1 MKYIELVETYEKLE
15 NTPSKLEKATI
26 LSESFKKCGDQ
37 DLPYMVLLSGGRV
50 FPDYDQTE
58 LGVAQQLAIKAISK
72 AAGEPESKVE
82 KKFKS
87 MGDLG
92 LVVEFFASHKKQRTL
107 GSKPLT
113 IEKVFQN
120 LQDMTK
126 HVGKGSQDRKL
137 NLIAELMSAASPL
150 EAKYIIRTVLQ
161 QLRIGIA
168 EGVIRDAIAKA
179 FDVSAESVENAWN
192 MKSDFGEIALA
203 AKKGGENGLKK
214 IRLELGKSVQV
225 LLAEKAPDL
234 KTALES
240 FDNPAI
246 ETKVDGMRAQMHKKG
261 DEVWIY
267 TRRLENVTL
276 QFPDLVKLVRKCV
289 TANECIIEGEVMGVN
304 PKTREPLAFQ
314 ILSQRIHR
322 KYDIEK
328 TLKEIPI
335 QANLFDVVYL
345 NGKTL
350 FDKKLSER
358 RKILEKII
366 RPTKEFRLIDQIV
379 TKDVAQAQKFYDN
392 ALRMRQEGVMVKNLD
407 ALYIPGRS
415 VGGGWLKVKPTMESM
430 DLAVIGATWGTGKR
444 AGTLTSFVL
453 ACRDAD
459 TDAFLEC
466 GMMSTG
472 IKEKK
477 DVEIDVTYEDMTKL
491 LKPLITSEKSGNAKI
506 TPRVVIEVAY
516 EEIQKSPT
524 YSSGFALRFPR
535 FLRLRPEKGA
545 EQADTIERVSYLYES
560 QKTPRKREQT

>member
-1 MKYIELVETYEKLE
+1 MKYVELAKAYERLE
-15 NTPSKLEKATI
+15 NTPSKLEKAAI
-26 LSESFKKCGDQ
+26 LADSFKKCSDQ

-58 LGVAQQLAIKAISK
+58 LGVAQQLVIKAISK
-72 AAGEPESKVE
+72 AAGESESRVE

-87 MGDLG
+87 TGDLG
-92 LVVEFFASHKKQRTL
+92 LVVELFASNKKQKTL
-107 GSKPLT
+107 GQKSLT
-113 IEKVFQN
+113 IEKVFKNIQG
-120 LQDMTK
+120 MTK
-126 HVGKGSQDRKL
+126 HAGKGSRDRKL
-137 NLIAELMSAASPL
+137 NLIAELLSAASPL

-168 EGVIRDAIAKA
+168 EGIIRDAVAKA

-203 AKKGGENGLKK
+203 AKKGGTPGLKK

-246 ETKVDGMRAQMHKKG
+246 EVKVDGMRAQMHKKG
-261 DEVWIY
+261 NDVWIY
-267 TRRLENVTL
+267 TRRLENVTA
-276 QFPDLVKLVRKCV
+276 QFPDLVKLVRKYV
-289 TANECIIEGEVMGVN
+289 TANECIIEGEVMGIN

-328 TLKEIPI
+328 TLREIPV
-335 QANLFDVVYL
+335 QANLFDIIYL
-345 NGKTL
+345 DGKTL
-350 FDKKLSER
+350 FDKNLGER
-358 RKILEKII
+358 RKILERVITQ
-366 RPTKEFRLIDQIV
+366 TKEFKLIEQIV
-379 TKDVAQAQKFYDN
+379 TKDLERAQRFYDH
-392 ALRMRQEGVMVKNLD
+392 ALRMKQEGVMVKNLD
-407 ALYIPGRS
+407 APYIPGRS
-415 VGGGWLKVKPTMESM
+415 VGGGWLKVKPTMESL
-430 DLAVIGATWGTGKR
+430 DLAIVGATWGTGKR
-444 AGTLTSFVL
+444 AGALTSFML

-477 DVEIDVTYEDMTKL
+477 ESEIDVTYEDMTKL
-491 LKPLITSEKSGNAKI
+491 LKPLITSEKSGEAKI
-506 TPRVVIEVAY
+506 TPKVVIEVAY

-535 FLRLRPEKGA
+535 FLRLRPEKGV
-545 EQADTIERVSYLYES
+545 EQADTMDRVSYLYES
-560 QKTPRKREQT
+560 QKMRK

>member
-1 MKYIELVETYEKLE
+1 MKYIELAEAYEKLE
-15 NTPSKLEKATI
+15 NTPSKLEKVEI
-26 LSESFKKCGDQ
+26 LAAAFKKCSDQ
-37 DLPYMVLLSGGRV
+37 DLPHMVLLSGGRV

-58 LGVAQQLAIKAISK
+58 LGVAQQLAIKAVSK
-72 AAGEPESKVE
+72 ATGEPESRVE

-87 MGDLG
+87 TGDLG

-107 GSKPLT
+107 GQKSLT

-137 NLIAELMSAASPL
+137 NLIAELVSAASPL

-168 EGVIRDAIAKA
+168 EGVIRNAIAKA
-179 FDVSAESVENAWN
+179 FNVSAESVENAWN

-203 AKKGGENGLKK
+203 AKKNGESGLKK
-214 IRLELGKSVQV
+214 VKLELGKSVQV

-234 KTALES
+234 KTALEA

-246 ETKVDGMRAQMHKKG
+246 EVKVDGMRAQMHKKG
-261 DEVWIY
+261 DVVWIY

-304 PKTREPLAFQ
+304 PKTQEPLPFQ

-345 NGKTL
+345 DGKTL
-350 FDKKLSER
+350 FDKKLGER
-358 RKILEKII
+358 RKILERII
-366 RPTKEFRLIDQIV
+366 KQTKEFRLIDQIV
-379 TKDVAQAQKFYDN
+379 TKSLAQAQKFYDN
-392 ALRMRQEGVMVKNLD
+392 ALRMKQEGVMVKNMD

-415 VGGGWLKVKPTMESM
+415 VGGGWLKVKPTMESL
-430 DLAVIGATWGTGKR
+430 DLAVVGATWGTGKR
-444 AGTLTSFVL
+444 AGTLTSFAL

-466 GMMSTG
+466 GMISTG

-477 DVEIDVTYEDMTKL
+477 ESEIDVTYEDMTKL
-491 LKPLITSEKSGNAKI
+491 LKPLVISEKAGEAKLR
-506 TPRVVIEVAY
+506 PKVVIEVAY

-545 EQADTIERVSYLYES
+545 EQADTIERILYLYGS
-560 QKTPRKREQT
+560 QKTAKR

>member
-1 MKYIELVETYEKLE
+1 MKYIELAKVYEKLE
-15 NTPSKLEKATI
+15 NTPSKLEKVEI
-26 LSESFKKCGDQ
+26 LAAAFKRCSEQ

-50 FPDYDQTE
+50 FPNYDQTE

-72 AAGEPESKVE
+72 AAGEPVARAE

-87 MGDLG
+87 TGDLG

-126 HVGKGSQDRKL
+126 HIGKGSQGRKL
-137 NLIAELMSAASPL
+137 NLMAELLSAASPL

-179 FDVSAESVENAWN
+179 FSVSAESVENAWN

-203 AKKGGENGLKK
+203 AKKQGETGLKK
-214 IRLELGKSVQV
+214 IKLELGKSVQV

-240 FDNPAI
+240 FANPAI
-246 ETKVDGMRAQMHKKG
+246 ETKVDGMRAQMHKRG
-261 DEVWIY
+261 NDVWIY
-267 TRRLENVTL
+267 TRRLENVTN

-335 QANLFDVVYL
+335 QANLFDIVYL

-358 RKILEKII
+358 RKILERVIKQT
-366 RPTKEFRLIDQIV
+366 REFRLIDQIV

-415 VGGGWLKVKPTMESM
+415 VGGGWLKVKPTMESL
-430 DLAVIGATWGTGKR
+430 DLAVVGATWGTGKR
-444 AGTLTSFVL
+444 AGALTSFAL

-477 DVEIDVTYEDMTKL
+477 DAEIDVTYEDMTKL
-491 LKPLITSEKSGNAKI
+491 LKPLITAEKAGEAKI
-506 TPRVVIEVAY
+506 TPKVVIEVAY

-545 EQADTIERVSYLYES
+545 EQADTIDRILYLYGS
-560 QKTPRKREQT
+560 QRTDKRTQSF